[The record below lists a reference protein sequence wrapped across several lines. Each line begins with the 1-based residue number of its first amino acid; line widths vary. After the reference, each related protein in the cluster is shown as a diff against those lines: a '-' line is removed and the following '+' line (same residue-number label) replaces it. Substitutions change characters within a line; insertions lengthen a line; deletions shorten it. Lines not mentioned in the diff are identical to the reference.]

1 MPTTVCILEKKRE
14 TVKRRDVEGG
24 RDGGREVDLS
34 IKGDHI
40 LATEPLSHD

>member
-1 MPTTVCILEKKRE
+1 MPTTVYILVGKRE
-14 TVKRRDVEGG
+14 TVKQRDVEGG
-24 RDGGREVDLS
+24 RRVDLS